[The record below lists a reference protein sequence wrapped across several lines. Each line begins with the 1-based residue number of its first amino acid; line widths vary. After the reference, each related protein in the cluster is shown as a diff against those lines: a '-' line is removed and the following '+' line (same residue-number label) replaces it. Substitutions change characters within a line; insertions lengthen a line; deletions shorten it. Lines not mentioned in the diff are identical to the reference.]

1 MINQLMTRGG
11 PSCSQ
16 DLLFYGLT
24 LFEKALTSMPK
35 HTKAINVGHT
45 WSCRMISTPGLFP
58 PLGQHLPAK
67 VHNAPQALN
76 ISWSKEFR
84 SLFLCF
90 YIHKP
95 GQGVKSELSL
105 SLSLSSTV
113 RSWHMMTYVP
123 CCLALHHQGANK
135 LAGCCL
141 QLWVSPKTWR
151 AHGCFYGL
159 YSFRSQPCW
168 QPCWQCSCFPGPKI
182 HSFFRQKFHLHARG
196 PHHLF
201 PDEFHQISSPMLCS
215 PVHRGEAVLIP
226 HLRAVRRSSCITHS
240 SVASETPSFRY
251 LRLTNW
257 IEATSMLKATA
268 FQATYQSF
276 LEASCKYFKPPQET
290 RTVSDIVGAENP
302 YPGSPGRPS
311 SFIWISS
318 WMRPSGSFTKLSE
331 SFMISS
337 S

>member
-1 MINQLMTRGG
+1 MPYDINPRTFPPVRSAS
-11 PSCSQ
+11 SCESSQ
-16 DLLFYGLT
+16 R
-24 LFEKALTSMPK
+24 P
-35 HTKAINVGHT
+35 
-45 WSCRMISTPGLFP
+45 PGLEHLLIEGVQIPFP
-58 PLGQHLPAK
+58 VFLH
-67 VHNAPQALN
+67 PQT
-76 ISWSKEFR
+76 R
-84 SLFLCF
+84 
-90 YIHKP
+90 P
-95 GQGVKSELSL
+95 GCQIRIG

-151 AHGCFYGL
+151 AHGCFYGF

-182 HSFFRQKFHLHARG
+182 HSFFRQKIHLHARG

-215 PVHRGEAVLIP
+215 PVHRGEAVIIP

-251 LRLTNW
+251 LWLTNW

-276 LEASCKYFKPPQET
+276 LEASCKNKPPQET
-290 RTVSDIVGAENP
+290 IRLRQMELRIRTQVHRGDP
-302 YPGSPGRPS
+302 RPS
-311 SFIWISS
+311 YGSAPGWVPPEASPSCRKASWSPAPQRATIGSS
-318 WMRPSGSFTKLSE
+318 AWEKTMVASPVSE
-331 SFMISS
+331 RWGETTHGIMVKC
-337 S
+337 